1 MIPKRRLYELSVFAL
16 LVILAGIFIKEPYY
30 QNVLIFI
37 GINSILTVGLNLLM
51 GYAGQ
56 ISLGHAAFF
65 GIGAYSSGIL
75 TAAHGWSPVSA
86 MLVAIVITA
95 VIAIIIGIPSLKL
108 TGYYLAMATLGFGI
122 IVYIMFREMSQ
133 FTGGASGLVGIPP
146 LSIGKWVLNTS
157 KDYFFLVWG
166 LLLIVILLSLNIVD
180 SQVGRAFRAVHDSET
195 AALSLGIDT
204 SRLKLKVFVLS
215 AVYASVAGSIYAH
228 YITFISP
235 SSFDFMFSIKL
246 VTMVVIGGMASIWGA
261 LFGAATITILPEVL
275 HVFSEYDVIVFGII
289 LIVVMIFMPQGLT
302 CGILDAWKKSKRI
315 AKKRVIT
322 AENKGGL

>member
-1 MIPKRRLYELSVFAL
+1 MVSKTRLYELSSFLLFITLIGL
-16 LVILAGIFIKEPYY
+16 LVKEPYY

-37 GINSILTVGLNLLM
+37 GIHAILTVGLNLLM

-65 GIGAYSSGIL
+65 GIGAYTSGIL
-75 TAAHGWSPVSA
+75 TASHGWPPLAA
-86 MLVAIVITA
+86 MIVAAIATA
-95 VIAIIIGIPSLKL
+95 IIAVIIGIPSLKL

-133 FTGGASGLVGIPP
+133 ITGGASGLVGIPP
-146 LSIGKWVLNTS
+146 LSIGSFILDS
-157 KDYFFLVWG
+157 GSDYFFLVWG
-166 LLLIVILLSLNIVD
+166 LLFVVIILSLNIVD
-180 SQVGRAFRAVHDSET
+180 SQVGRAFQAIHDSEI

-204 SRLKLKVFVLS
+204 SHLKLKVFVLS

-235 SSFDFMFSIKL
+235 SSFGFMFSIKL

-261 LFGAATITILPEVL
+261 LFGAATITILPEIL
-275 HVFSEYDVIVFGII
+275 HVFAEYDVIVFGII

-302 CGILDAWKKSKRI
+302 CGVLDVWKKSKRL
-315 AKKRVIT
+315 ARKRTLGI
-322 AENKGGL
+322 ERE

>member
-1 MIPKRRLYELSVFAL
+1 MLPKRRIYELSVFSGFIL
-16 LVILAGIFIKEPYY
+16 LAGLLIREPYY

-37 GINSILTVGLNLLM
+37 GIHAILTVGLNLLM

-75 TAAHGWSPVSA
+75 TATHGWSPLSA
-86 MLVAIVITA
+86 MLVAVIVTA
-95 VIAIIIGIPSLKL
+95 VIAVIIGIPSLKL

-146 LSIGKWVLNTS
+146 LSFGKWTLGTGT
-157 KDYFFLVWG
+157 DYFFFVWG
-166 LLLIVILLSLNIVD
+166 LLFVVIVLSLNMVD
-180 SQVGRAFRAVHDSET
+180 SQVGRAFRAIHDSEI

-204 SRLKLKVFVLS
+204 SRLKLKVFVIS
-215 AVYASVAGSIYAH
+215 AVYASIAGSIYAH

-235 SSFDFMFSIKL
+235 SSFGFMFSIKL

-261 LFGAATITILPEVL
+261 LFGAATITILPEIL
-275 HVFSEYDVIVFGII
+275 HVFAEYDVIVFGII

-302 CGILDAWKKSKRI
+302 CGILDAWQKSKRL
-315 AKKRVIT
+315 ARKR
-322 AENKGGL
+322 ALMEQKARL